1 MAKNAP
7 SAPSDL
13 GGQRKPKQSNS
24 GLAFD
29 SFGSGPPLILLH
41 GLGSYRG
48 AWSPLIPRLAP
59 HRQVIAVDLPG
70 GGCSAPLPSGVPYTV
85 DTLADAITAFIREL
99 RVERAQVVGN
109 SLGGAIALELAR
121 REVAGSVTAISPIGF
136 WSSIEQ
142 TYGTQVLRCLRRL
155 SKLLQPVAP
164 RLLHSRSGRSLL
176 FALAVGRPWRFAPV
190 DAAAAYAAFLNASAF
205 DVTLPRLRGY
215 RFRNGHEL
223 KLSTTIIWGR
233 RDLLLPIWQ
242 MRRAR
247 RLLPQAR
254 FVVLP
259 GCGHVPMSD
268 DPEQLVAELMAQRSD
283 NLGPR

>member
-1 MAKNAP
+1 MAKP
-7 SAPSDL
+7 SALSDL
-13 GGQRKPKQSNS
+13 GGQHEPKRSSS

-48 AWSPLIPRLAP
+48 AWAPLIPRLAP

-70 GGCSAPLPSGVPYTV
+70 GGRSASLPSGVPYTV
-85 DTLADAITAFIREL
+85 DTLADTIRAFIGEIG
-99 RVERAQVVGN
+99 VERPQVVGN

-121 REVAGSVTAISPIGF
+121 WGVAESVTAIAPIGF

-142 TYGTQVLRCLRRL
+142 TYSALVLRCLRRL
-155 SKLLQPVAP
+155 SKLLQPAAP
-164 RLLHSRSGRSLL
+164 RLLHSMPGRSLL
-176 FALAVGRPWRFAPV
+176 IAPVVGKPWRIPPA
-190 DAAAAYAAFLNASAF
+190 DAAAAYTAFLNASAF
-205 DVTLPRLRGY
+205 DVTLPNLRGY

-223 KLSTTIIWGR
+223 KVPTTIIWGR
-233 RDLLLPIWQ
+233 RDVLTPIWQ

-268 DPEQLVAELMAQRSD
+268 DPDQIVAELMAQR
-283 NLGPR
+283 